1 MTREEFK
8 AELAECLYAE
18 DAYVTDDKSITEL
31 GWDSLAQLSVVS
43 LVEETWGLEISEKS
57 LNACSTVGE
66 MLSLFTDKFSERA
79 S

>member
-8 AELAECLYAE
+8 AELAEFLYVNE
-18 DAYVTDDKSITEL
+18 SSVTDEKSLVEL
-31 GWDSLAQLSVVS
+31 GWDSLAQLSVIS
-43 LVEETWGLEISEKS
+43 LVEEVWGLEVSVKS

-66 MLSLFTDKFSERA
+66 MLTLFANEFSEPT